1 MFSINKIVTYI
12 ESKWNDYLD
21 NFDFYADSFE
31 CELVETS
38 IMDLQEE
45 SDFDFYKEAL
55 DTDCRDESK
64 SNDKNELIS
73 PLDWGCI
80 SPGMAANNL
89 IEDPDNYT
97 MWVSDF

>member
-1 MFSINKIVTYI
+1 MFFNKIVTYI

-31 CELVETS
+31 CEFVETS

-73 PLDWGCI
+73 SLDWRYA
-80 SPGMAANNL
+80 SPEAAEYNL
-89 IEDPDNYT
+89 IEEPELHT
-97 MWVSDF
+97 MWGIGF